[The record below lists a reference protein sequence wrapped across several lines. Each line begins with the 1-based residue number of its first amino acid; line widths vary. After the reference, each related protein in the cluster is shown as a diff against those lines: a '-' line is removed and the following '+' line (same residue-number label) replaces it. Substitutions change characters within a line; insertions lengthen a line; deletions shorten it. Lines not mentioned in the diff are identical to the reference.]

1 MAASRAAWLAGLG
14 SANLRL
20 IDQLADGSV
29 DVPAAMRAAIETD
42 LRAGLRPFLIVG
54 TAGSVDIGSIDDLH
68 ALADLAAEFG
78 LHYHVDGA
86 IGALCALAA
95 TGAQVRR
102 HRAGRF
108 HRHGFP
114 QVDARAL

>member
-1 MAASRAAWLAGLG
+1 MDMAGLG

-29 DVPAAMRAAIETD
+29 DVAAMRAAIETD
-42 LRAGLRPFLIVG
+42 LRAGLRLFLIVG

-78 LHYHVDGA
+78 LYYHVDGA